1 MNLAFQIGLTALIV
15 GVVMFCTDKSLTE
28 TEGYYTPDWVK
39 LIEWISGLVCITST
53 AIGFLTLIWV

>member
-15 GVVMFCTDKSLTE
+15 MVVMFCTDQSLTA
-28 TEGYYTPDWVK
+28 TKGYHTPDFVK
-39 LIEWISGLVCITST
+39 LAGIISAIVCATAT